1 MKRNEVKSAKE
12 EVSKGQREEDKG
24 DKRQGQK

>member
-12 EVSKGQREEDKG
+12 EGSKGRREEDKG